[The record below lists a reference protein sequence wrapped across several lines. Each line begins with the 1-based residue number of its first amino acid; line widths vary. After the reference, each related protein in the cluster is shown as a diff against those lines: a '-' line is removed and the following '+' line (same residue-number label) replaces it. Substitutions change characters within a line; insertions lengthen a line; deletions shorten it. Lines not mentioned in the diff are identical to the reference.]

1 MFLKILLFIILAL
14 VLEFICDLI
23 VKKFKKEE
31 VIYEIEENDKE
42 DNL

>member
-23 VKKFKKEE
+23 VKKFKKED
-31 VIYEIEENDKE
+31 IYEIEENDKE